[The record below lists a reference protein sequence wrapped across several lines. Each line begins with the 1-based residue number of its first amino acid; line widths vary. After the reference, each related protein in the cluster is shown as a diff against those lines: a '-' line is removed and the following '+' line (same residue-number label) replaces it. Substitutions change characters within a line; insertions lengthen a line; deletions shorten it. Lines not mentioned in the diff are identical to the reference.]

1 MPTTEDPSSSAS
13 TRRPLIEVDA
23 ANRNVRVT
31 LSLPDEAKRPADR
44 RKVLERA
51 RRMLAAALEEDER
64 KRNAVEPR
72 RSLGSRPGCGAWW
85 QF

>member
-1 MPTTEDPSSSAS
+1 MPATEDPSSIATS
-13 TRRPLIEVDA
+13 RRPLIEVDA

-31 LSLPDEAKRPADR
+31 LSLPEEAKRPADR

-51 RRMLAAALEEDER
+51 RRMLAAALEEEEQ

-72 RSLGSRPGCGAWW
+72 RRLGSRPGCGAWW